1 MKIYRDY
8 TSEELDAQYNV
19 RARVPD
25 FQDYFD
31 RFARQGEAARQT
43 HPHLADLPYG
53 EEMLQSIDFFPAR
66 SNGRPLLVFIHGGYW
81 RSLDKHQF
89 SQLALPYLEQDINVA
104 LINYR
109 LAPQVRMGDIAAD
122 CGRALRLLHAKAP
135 ALRVDANAIWLMGHS
150 AGAHLACVIAA
161 LRAAP
166 VRGVC
171 ALSGLYDLEPIRL
184 SYLNEA
190 LHLSPADVQQ
200 ANPLL
205 LAMPDGVRAVL
216 CAGGQESEEFL
227 RQRDVYAA
235 NLRQSGHQVEVVEAA
250 QAHHLSII
258 DVAADGQSAFTRTV
272 LRMMQ
277 DGAG

>member
-31 RFARQGEAARQT
+31 RFARQGEAARQA

-89 SQLALPYLEQDINVA
+89 SHLALPYLEQDINVA

-150 AGAHLACVIAA
+150 AGAHLACLIAA

-190 LHLSPADVQQ
+190 LHLSPSDVLQ
-200 ANPLL
+200 ASPLL
-205 LAMPDGVRAVL
+205 LSMPDGVRAVL

-277 DGAG
+277 D

>member
-31 RFARQGEAARQT
+31 RFARQGEAARQA

-89 SQLALPYLEQDINVA
+89 SHLALPYLEQDINVA

-190 LHLSPADVQQ
+190 LHLSPSDVLQ
-200 ANPLL
+200 ASPLL
-205 LAMPDGVRAVL
+205 LSMPDGVRAVL

-277 DGAG
+277 D

>member
-8 TSEELDAQYNV
+8 TREELDAQYNV

-31 RFARQGEAARQT
+31 RFAREGQAARQT
-43 HPHLADLPYG
+43 NPHLADLPYG
-53 EEMLQSIDFFPAR
+53 EDALQSIDFFPGR

-89 SQLALPYLEQDINVA
+89 SHLALPYLEHDINVA

-109 LAPQVRMGDIAAD
+109 LAPQARMGDIAAD
-122 CGRALRLLHAKAP
+122 CGRALRLLHAKAA
-135 ALRVDANAIWLMGHS
+135 ALHVDANAIWLMGHS
-150 AGAHLACVIAA
+150 AGAHLACLIAA

-190 LHLSPADVQQ
+190 LHLSPSDVQQ
-200 ANPLL
+200 ASPVQ

-235 NLRQSGHQVEVVEAA
+235 SLRQSGHQVEVVEAP
-250 QAHHLSII
+250 QANHLSII
-258 DVAADGQSAFTRTV
+258 DVAAAGQSAFTRTV
-272 LRMMQ
+272 VRMML